1 MKGSFG
7 KTEAPFRL
15 LLHNEELLIVAMND
29 FPFSFPLPDHDVQRL
44 RARILTTL
52 CAADEGFCAIPVASI
67 RRQTLAQMLDLYDS
81 LFFSGFLG
89 RVYGKINVTLSQRLT
104 SSAGKFMYVRGGAS
118 RLSQAEIRMS
128 GDFLFRLSEGPFLLN
143 GLSVATPQEAF
154 LVVFEHELCHAA
166 ENALFGSTGHSSR
179 FLSLAHGLF
188 GHNDTRHSLPT
199 RMQEAASEGLS
210 PGVRVCF
217 CYQGSVL
224 RGIVTYIGKTA
235 TVMVE
240 DRSGAYRDRQ
250 GRRYSKYRVPL
261 GHLTVSLEKQRKIVH
276 CASKIWK
283 YSFIFTIY

>member
-15 LLHNEELLIVAMND
+15 LLHNEELLTVAMND

-44 RARILTTL
+44 RARILATL

-89 RVYGKINVTLSQRLT
+89 RAYGEIDVTLSQRLT

-128 GDFLFRLSEGPFLLN
+128 GDFLFRLNEGPFLLN

-179 FLSLAHGLF
+179 FLSLAHGCLATTIRATAF
-188 GHNDTRHSLPT
+188 RRACRRPLRKGFPPACGFAFAIRAACCAESSPISEKRRRLWSKI
-199 RMQEAASEGLS
+199 EAAH
-210 PGVRVCF
+210 
-217 CYQGSVL
+217 
-224 RGIVTYIGKTA
+224 TAIGRDGATA
-235 TVMVE
+235 NTAF
-240 DRSGAYRDRQ
+240 RSD
-250 GRRYSKYRVPL
+250 
-261 GHLTVSLEKQRKIVH
+261 I
-276 CASKIWK
+276 
-283 YSFIFTIY
+283 

>member
-1 MKGSFG
+1 MS
-7 KTEAPFRL
+7 
-15 LLHNEELLIVAMND
+15 D
-29 FPFSFPLPDHDVQRL
+29 FPFPLPDQDVQRL

-52 CAADEGFCAIPVASI
+52 CAADEGFCTIPVASV
-67 RRQTLAQMLDLYDS
+67 RKQTLAQMLDLYDR

-89 RVYGKINVTLSQRLT
+89 RAYGGIDVTLSQRLT
-104 SSAGKFMYVRGGAS
+104 SSAGKFMYVRGGAA

-217 CYQGSVL
+217 CYQGGVL
-224 RGIVTYIGKTA
+224 SGIVTYVGKTA

-261 GHLTVSLEKQRKIVH
+261 EHLTVSLEK
-276 CASKIWK
+276 
-283 YSFIFTIY
+283 

>member
-67 RRQTLAQMLDLYDS
+67 RRQTLAQMLDLYDI

-89 RVYGKINVTLSQRLT
+89 RAYGEIDVTLSQRLT
-104 SSAGKFMYVRGGAS
+104 SSAGKFMYVRGGAA

-166 ENALFGSTGHSSR
+166 ENALFGSTR
-179 FLSLAHGLF
+179 PFFPLSLARPRAVWPQRYAPQPSDAHAGGRFGRAFPRRAGLLLLS
-188 GHNDTRHSLPT
+188 GQRVARNRHL
-199 RMQEAASEGLS
+199 
-210 PGVRVCF
+210 
-217 CYQGSVL
+217 
-224 RGIVTYIGKTA
+224 
-235 TVMVE
+235 
-240 DRSGAYRDRQ
+240 YRKNGDGY
-250 GRRYSKYRVPL
+250 GRRSKRRIPRSAGTAL
-261 GHLTVSLEKQRKIVH
+261 QQIPRSARTFDSQP
-276 CASKIWK
+276 
-283 YSFIFTIY
+283 

>member
-1 MKGSFG
+1 MNKL
-7 KTEAPFRL
+7 PF
-15 LLHNEELLIVAMND
+15 A
-29 FPFSFPLPDHDVQRL
+29 FPLADDDIL
-44 RARILTTL
+44 RRRATILTAL
-52 CAADEGFCAIPVASI
+52 CAADNGFCAVPVQSI
-67 RRQTLAQMLDLYDS
+67 RRQTLSQMLNLYDK
-81 LFFSGFLG
+81 LFFGGFLSHS
-89 RVYGKINVTLSQRLT
+89 YGQIDVTLSQRLI
-104 SSAGKFMYVRGGAS
+104 SSAGKFIYTRGGVS
-118 RLSQAEIRMS
+118 RMCRAEIRMS

-224 RGIVTYIGKTA
+224 SGIVTYIGKTA

-261 GHLTVSLEKQRKIVH
+261 EHLTVILEK
-276 CASKIWK
+276 
-283 YSFIFTIY
+283 

>member
-1 MKGSFG
+1 M
-7 KTEAPFRL
+7 T
-15 LLHNEELLIVAMND
+15 
-29 FPFSFPLPDHDVQRL
+29 
-44 RARILTTL
+44 
-52 CAADEGFCAIPVASI
+52 
-67 RRQTLAQMLDLYDS
+67 S

-89 RVYGKINVTLSQRLT
+89 RAYGKIDVTLSQRLT

-128 GDFLFRLSEGPFLLN
+128 GDFLFRLNEGPFLLN

-210 PGVRVCF
+210 RRRAGLLLLSGQRVARNRH
-217 CYQGSVL
+217 L
-224 RGIVTYIGKTA
+224 
-235 TVMVE
+235 
-240 DRSGAYRDRQ
+240 YRKNGDGY
-250 GRRYSKYRVPL
+250 GRRSMRRIPRSAGTAL
-261 GHLTVSLEKQRKIVH
+261 QQIPRSARTFDSQP
-276 CASKIWK
+276 
-283 YSFIFTIY
+283 

>member
-29 FPFSFPLPDHDVQRL
+29 FPFSFPLPDHDVQRV

-52 CAADEGFCAIPVASI
+52 CAADEGFCAIPVASS
-67 RRQTLAQMLDLYDS
+67 RRQTLAEMLDLYDS

-89 RVYGKINVTLSQRLT
+89 RAYGEIDVTLSQRLT

-217 CYQGSVL
+217 CYQDSVL

-276 CASKIWK
+276 CASKI
-283 YSFIFTIY
+283 

>member
-1 MKGSFG
+1 
-7 KTEAPFRL
+7 
-15 LLHNEELLIVAMND
+15 MND
-29 FPFSFPLPDHDVQRL
+29 FPFPFPLPDQDVQHL

-52 CAADEGFCAIPVASI
+52 CAADKGFCAIPVASI

-89 RVYGKINVTLSQRLT
+89 RVYGKIDVTLSQRLT

-199 RMQEAASEGLS
+199 RMQEAFPRRAGLLLLS
-210 PGVRVCF
+210 GQRVARNRH
-217 CYQGSVL
+217 L
-224 RGIVTYIGKTA
+224 
-235 TVMVE
+235 
-240 DRSGAYRDRQ
+240 YRKNGDGY
-250 GRRYSKYRVPL
+250 GRRSKRRIPRSAGTAL
-261 GHLTVSLEKQRKIVH
+261 QQIPRSARTFDSQP
-276 CASKIWK
+276 
-283 YSFIFTIY
+283 

>member
-52 CAADEGFCAIPVASI
+52 CAVDEGFCAIPVASI

-89 RVYGKINVTLSQRLT
+89 RAYGKIDVTISQRLT

-128 GDFLFRLSEGPFLLN
+128 GVFLFRLSEGPFLLN

-179 FLSLAHGLF
+179 FLSLVHGLF

-261 GHLTVSLEKQRKIVH
+261 GHLTVSLEK
-276 CASKIWK
+276 
-283 YSFIFTIY
+283 

>member
-1 MKGSFG
+1 MYTQEVTIHSEVGLQARPATFFIQKANEYKSSIWVEKEERRVNAKSLLGVLSMAITTG
-7 KTEAPFRL
+7 TEVTLIAEGPD
-15 LLHNEELLIVAMND
+15 EE
-29 FPFSFPLPDHDVQRL
+29 
-44 RARILTTL
+44 
-52 CAADEGFCAIPVASI
+52 AAVK
-67 RRQTLAQMLDLYDS
+67 TLAQMLDLYDS

-89 RVYGKINVTLSQRLT
+89 RAYGEIDVTLSQRLT

-210 PGVRVCF
+210 PGVRACF

-250 GRRYSKYRVPL
+250 GRRYSKYSVPL
-261 GHLTVSLEKQRKIVH
+261 GHLTVSHEK
-276 CASKIWK
+276 
-283 YSFIFTIY
+283 

>member
-29 FPFSFPLPDHDVQRL
+29 FPFSFPLPDHDVQRQ

-89 RVYGKINVTLSQRLT
+89 RAYGKIDVTLSQRLT
-104 SSAGKFMYVRGGAS
+104 SSAGKFMYVRGGAA
-118 RLSQAEIRMS
+118 RLSRAEIRMS

-250 GRRYSKYRVPL
+250 GRRYSKCPSGTRYL
-261 GHLTVSLEKQRKIVH
+261 L
-276 CASKIWK
+276 
-283 YSFIFTIY
+283 

>member
-1 MKGSFG
+1 MSE
-7 KTEAPFRL
+7 EAVSAQRPVR
-15 LLHNEELLIVAMND
+15 VA
-29 FPFSFPLPDHDVQRL
+29 P
-44 RARILTTL
+44 
-52 CAADEGFCAIPVASI
+52 
-67 RRQTLAQMLDLYDS
+67 
-81 LFFSGFLG
+81 
-89 RVYGKINVTLSQRLT
+89 
-104 SSAGKFMYVRGGAS
+104 
-118 RLSQAEIRMS
+118 
-128 GDFLFRLSEGPFLLN
+128 
-143 GLSVATPQEAF
+143 PQGAF
-154 LVVFEHELCHAA
+154 LVVFEHELCHTDGKRASS
-166 ENALFGSTGHSSR
+166 GSTSHSSR

-261 GHLTVSLEKQRKIVH
+261 GYLTVSLEK
-276 CASKIWK
+276 
-283 YSFIFTIY
+283 

>member
-29 FPFSFPLPDHDVQRL
+29 FPFSFPLPDHDAQRL

-89 RVYGKINVTLSQRLT
+89 RAYGEIDVTLSQRLT
-104 SSAGKFMYVRGGAS
+104 SSAGKFMYVRGGAA
-118 RLSQAEIRMS
+118 RLSRAEIRMS

-217 CYQGSVL
+217 CYQGGVL
-224 RGIVTYIGKTA
+224 SGIVTYVGKTA

-261 GHLTVSLEKQRKIVH
+261 EHLTVILEK
-276 CASKIWK
+276 
-283 YSFIFTIY
+283 